1 MLHFQ
6 LHWTVESQF
15 DFYFLLFQV
24 MVVNVRQTKIQIK
37 LVKNNIIMFGLS
49 TELIGHHKE
58 IQISKQWTTYSVIL
72 VMEVNIWKFI
82 HLNCRRK
89 NEYVNS

>member
-1 MLHFQ
+1 
-6 LHWTVESQF
+6 
-15 DFYFLLFQV
+15 

-37 LVKNNIIMFGLS
+37 LVKNNIIMFDLS

-72 VMEVNIWKFI
+72 VMEVNI
-82 HLNCRRK
+82 
-89 NEYVNS
+89 